1 MALDFD
7 KYSISSI
14 DSIVGFDIATK
25 ECLFI
30 LDEIQDATLEGDAEV
45 VWATGREGR
54 RLSALKR
61 NKTCSISANNGFIV
75 GGLLAQTIGDANP
88 VTDVENPTIRMPAF
102 ERVQVATAGEVQTA
116 FTAVGTAGNELGWIY
131 MANRDGSQGRRF
143 AQAAV
148 ASADAF
154 AYDPATRRITLPTGV
169 FSVGDVVIIFYEYMT
184 RGRKYSNRSDA
195 YAQDAYLVC
204 DIMVKDVCD
213 GTMQHSKLVMPRVT
227 ISDTFS
233 FSFGADMAVQA
244 FSAEAT
250 ASICAGER
258 EYFYWVFPQAGED
271 AGYAGDAGSGD

>member
-1 MALDFD
+1 MAH
-7 KYSISSI
+7 
-14 DSIVGFDIATK
+14 
-25 ECLFI
+25 
-30 LDEIQDATLEGDAEV
+30 IQDATLEGDAEV

-143 AQAAV
+143 AQAAA

-154 AYDPATRRITLPTGV
+154 ASDPATRRITLPTGV

-184 RGRKYSNRSDA
+184 RGRKYSNRSDS

-233 FSFGADMAVQA
+233 FAFGADMAVQA

-271 AGYAGDAGSGD
+271 AGYAGDVGNGD

>member
-45 VWATGREGR
+45 IWATGREGR

-88 VTDVENPTIRMPAF
+88 VTDVDNPTIRMPAF
-102 ERVQVATAGEVQTA
+102 ERIQVATAGEVQTA
-116 FTAVGTAGNELGWIY
+116 FTAVGTTGNEIGWIY
-131 MANRDGSQGRRF
+131 MANRDGSQGRKF
-143 AQAAV
+143 TQAAA
-148 ASADAF
+148 ASAETF
-154 AYDPATRRITLPTGV
+154 AYDPATRMITLPTGV
-169 FSVGDVVIIFYEYMT
+169 FQVGDVVIVFYEYLT

-233 FSFGADMAVQA
+233 FTFGSEMAVQA

-258 EYFYWVFPQAGED
+258 EYFFWVFPQAGED
-271 AGYAGDAGSGD
+271 AGYDGSAGGSD